1 MSHELPGQR
10 LATAR
15 GLCWTFVA
23 WMVFAYICTPQGA
36 RFSSA
41 NLQFWLIY
49 AGVFSVVAIA
59 IARIAFGRLSG
70 APVWRRYVSGGVIGG
85 LTGVLFTIGG
95 AAIGSLLVGGGRP
108 SLRALAGSNM
118 IILISCVG
126 AGIVGGAA
134 AAGARSGLGTRRRL
148 TEAASL
154 FTLLLALA
162 WTLPE
167 AAWPLTRNQHLTVIY
182 AHWYPNDSSY
192 VYNSNP
198 IGFEVEDPQHV
209 LLPRDLDLLKRATV
223 RGRVVVQTSH
233 AVNTI
238 GRPRARMLVL
248 LNGPLA
254 RDLRLPQPSRSELL
268 YRQTGD
274 SFSRFPADAAV
285 LTRSVTLSRDSV
297 HSTAIEITIEMAR
310 GASSSSG
317 ALDFIHRR

>member
-1 MSHELPGQR
+1 MSDELREQR

-23 WMVFAYICTPQGA
+23 WIFFAYICTPQGP
-36 RFSSA
+36 RFSYA
-41 NLQFWLIY
+41 NLQSWLVY
-49 AGVFSVVAIA
+49 AGVFSLVATV
-59 IARIAFGRLSG
+59 IARIAFRQLSG

-85 LTGVLFTIGG
+85 LTGVFFTIGG

-108 SLRALAGSNM
+108 TLGALAGSNM

-126 AGIVGGAA
+126 AGIVGVAA

-148 TEAASL
+148 IESASL
-154 FTLLLALA
+154 FAMLLVLA

-198 IGFEVEDPQHV
+198 IGFEVEDTQHT
-209 LLPRDLDLLKRATV
+209 LLPRDLDLLRRAAV
-223 RGRVVVQTSH
+223 RGRVVVQASH

-248 LNGPLA
+248 LNSPLA
-254 RDLRLPQPSRSELL
+254 RDVRLPQPSRSELL

-274 SFSRFPADAAV
+274 SFNRFPADATV
-285 LTRSVTLSRDSV
+285 LPRSITLSRDSV
-297 HSTAIEITIEMAR
+297 HSTAIDITVEMAR
-310 GASSSSG
+310 GAISSGG
-317 ALDFIHRR
+317 ALDFISRR